1 MSQSLALV
9 IADTSQHVLAR
20 NALLHSVRGLDFS
33 QVLIYSD
40 RPECWPGLAVQHI
53 APLPGRAAYNRL
65 IVHRL
70 AEDLQ
75 AEHALVIQYDG
86 FVLNPDQFSPHF
98 RHYDYIGAPWPQAG
112 AMDVGSGGFSWRSRR
127 LVQAV
132 ARQPYDGERMNEDE
146 HICRELRPLLET
158 GGIRFAPRAIA
169 THFATESVPA
179 PWPTLGFHGVFH
191 LPSVYR
197 GQIDYLLKHL
207 SPRTLQRWQQQLR
220 PAFGRISADALARFE
235 QRLARVSAA
244 ADLCPVGR

>member
-1 MSQSLALV
+1 
-9 IADTSQHVLAR
+9 
-20 NALLHSVRGLDFS
+20 
-33 QVLIYSD
+33 
-40 RPECWPGLAVQHI
+40 
-53 APLPGRAAYNRL
+53 
-65 IVHRL
+65 
-70 AEDLQ
+70 
-75 AEHALVIQYDG
+75 
-86 FVLNPDQFSPHF
+86 
-98 RHYDYIGAPWPQAG
+98 
-112 AMDVGSGGFSWRSRR
+112 MDVGSGGFSWRSKR
-127 LVQAV
+127 LVEAV
-132 ARQPYDGERMNEDE
+132 ARLPYDGERMAEDE

-169 THFATESVPA
+169 GHFATESVPA